1 MDTFTF
7 NLNKNQ
13 KYKKK
18 KPECSVLYTTGNGPF
33 TSGFGFIDTTLMRA
47 FVHDPFIMKDY
58 YGKGSEVLQSYNKR
72 KTYDLLETEVYKI
85 IIE

>member
-13 KYKKK
+13 KYKNM
-18 KPECSVLYTTGNGPF
+18 KPECSVLHTTDNGSF
-33 TSGFGFIDTTLMRA
+33 TSGFGCFDTTLMRA
-47 FVHDPFIMKDY
+47 IVHDPFIMNDY
-58 YGKGSEVLQSYNKR
+58 YGKGSEVLQSYNKG
-72 KTYDLLETEVYKI
+72 KIYDLLEAEVYKI